1 MRTYRMI
8 SGAVALATA
17 GLLVAGCGSSS
28 SSKPESATTV
38 TSAAVATTA
47 PATSGTSTGGATAV
61 VTTATTPLGE
71 ILVDSKGMT
80 LYVYAKDTTGKS
92 NCNAGCATAWPPLTG
107 AVAQAGGSVAASS
120 LTVITR
126 DDGSK
131 QIAINGQPLYTFA
144 SDTAAGDTNGQGVGG
159 VWFVV
164 QPDGTP
170 VKAG

>member
-1 MRTYRMI
+1 MRTHRMI
-8 SGAVALATA
+8 TGPLALAA
-17 GLLVAGCGSSS
+17 LGLLAAGCGSSS

-38 TSAAVATTA
+38 TSAAVATTGT
-47 PATSGTSTGGATAV
+47 ATTGTSAGGATTE

-92 NCNAGCATAWPPLTG
+92 TCNAACASAWPPLAG
-107 AVAQAGGSVAASS
+107 AVAKAGSSVSESS

-144 SDTAAGDTNGQGVGG
+144 SDTKAGDTNGQGVGG

-170 VKAG
+170 IKAG